1 MARCQQRGHPCSSP
15 FKEVSAVPIGV
26 SSIRSDKSM
35 PIFSFRPWYEGDPE
49 VSSLLVRLSQGSF
62 LCEVGPPGLL
72 LVPVGC
78 A

>member
-1 MARCQQRGHPCSSP
+1 
-15 FKEVSAVPIGV
+15 
-26 SSIRSDKSM
+26 M
-35 PIFSFRPWYEGDPE
+35 PVFSFRPWHEGDPE

-62 LCEVGPPGLL
+62 LCEVGPPGLP